1 MHSSGLGSRPGIL
14 SRMDGQPRLLI
25 VSPVRNEA
33 QYLQRTIDSVVSQT
47 IRPARWII
55 VDDGSDDD
63 TPNIALRAA
72 SQHDWISLLRRPDRG
87 VRKVGGGVIEAFD
100 DGLSRF
106 SLDDFDYV
114 CKLDGDLEF
123 GPRYFELL
131 YEEFDRDP
139 KLGTASGKSW
149 IKVGDRLA
157 PERTG
162 DDFSQGQTK
171 LYRVACFRDIGG
183 FVREVMWDGI
193 DCHRCRMKGWSARS
207 FRDEELRFIHLRPM
221 GSSFKSIFHGRL
233 RWGRGQYF
241 MGTRWL
247 YALAITVYRMWERP
261 YVLGGLCIFAGYV
274 SAFLRRMPRYNDPDF
289 RRHLHKWQL
298 NKLIPG
304 RS

>member
-1 MHSSGLGSRPGIL
+1 M

-33 QYLQRTIDSVVSQT
+33 RYLQRTIDSVVSQT

-100 DGLSRF
+100 EGLSRF
-106 SLDDFDYV
+106 SLDDFDFV

-131 YEEFDRDP
+131 YEKFDRDP

-149 IKVGDRLA
+149 IRVGDRLA

-193 DCHRCRMKGWSARS
+193 DCHRCRMKGWNAKS
-207 FRDEELRFIHLRPM
+207 FRDEDLRFIHLRPM

-247 YALAITVYRMWERP
+247 YALAITGYRMWERP

-289 RRHLHKWQL
+289 RRHLHQWQL